1 MGNQMT
7 IVSTFHGY
15 VVKCP
20 SVCNNTYKAFCN
32 QLFNHC
38 TEIPVSRELS
48 LFSSIKNK
56 TEAKPLLLSENQEAV
71 NRSLRLGREIF
82 F

>member
-7 IVSTFHGY
+7 MVSTFHGY

-32 QLFNHC
+32 QLSNHC

-48 LFSSIKNK
+48 LFSSIINK
-56 TEAKPLLLSENQEAV
+56 TETKPISTYYPVRIKDLLTEV
-71 NRSLRLGREIF
+71 
-82 F
+82 